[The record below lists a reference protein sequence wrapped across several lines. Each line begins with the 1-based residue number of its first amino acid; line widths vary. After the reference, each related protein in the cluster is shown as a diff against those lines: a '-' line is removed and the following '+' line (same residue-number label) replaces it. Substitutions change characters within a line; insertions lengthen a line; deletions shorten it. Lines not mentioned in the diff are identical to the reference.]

1 MVLGRLRN
9 LVNRLAPSII
19 GRALARAG
27 VKADHITYIGL
38 AVAAL
43 APVAAWLRAIWALPV
58 IIIISGVMDVID
70 GAVARAS
77 GTARPFGSF
86 IDSMSD
92 RVEDFL
98 YFLALA
104 IAGINALIALAAAAF
119 SLMVS
124 YARSKGELLGVKMEG
139 VGLLERSE
147 RVLVLFLVAI
157 LVALGLRLV
166 GNIVVAIVAA
176 LGVVTVVQRSLTV
189 KKALEGPAGQST

>member
-104 IAGINALIALAAAAF
+104 IAGINALIALTAAAF